1 MEYNQGQAARGK
13 ITFASALNEYLRG
26 VSVARI
32 AINRKLALFLG
43 SINGDVLDIGGDSDL
58 QPLIPSGKHII
69 LNIVRS
75 AQNNITADARTL
87 PFRTD
92 SLAGI
97 LCISVL
103 EHCTEPEAILNEITR
118 CLRGRAFISVPWLF
132 ESHMEPHDYWRFSQH
147 LMEKWFE
154 KRQLII
160 EELSSANGYFGLLAH
175 FFQKRRVTLLFPG
188 AVMFFLDWLRH
199 QPNTFRWTTQLD
211 CLVRKARAPD
221 QEPSDEIA
229 WPKILQCPV
238 CIKQGRGELDWF
250 EAEVKCSSCHT
261 RYPISR
267 NGGVCFL
274 PG

>member
-154 KRQLII
+154 KRQLIDENQFSQRI
-160 EELSSANGYFGLLAH
+160 FRTFG
-175 FFQKRRVTLLFPG
+175 T
-188 AVMFFLDWLRH
+188 
-199 QPNTFRWTTQLD
+199 
-211 CLVRKARAPD
+211 
-221 QEPSDEIA
+221 
-229 WPKILQCPV
+229 
-238 CIKQGRGELDWF
+238 
-250 EAEVKCSSCHT
+250 
-261 RYPISR
+261 
-267 NGGVCFL
+267 FL
-274 PG
+274 PEAKGYIAVSRGCNVLPGLAAASAEYVSLDDPA